1 MTLLTTVQNAAE
13 ALGIK
18 PPASVA
24 DSTSDTARALKRF
37 AVNTAEEL
45 MREHDWQVLT
55 KEHEITIT
63 GPKDAYELPDDLDRI
78 IPNSFWNENDRW
90 RVRGNQTA
98 EEWARRKNSWDF
110 SSSFNAAFFISQG
123 LITFDPKPDGLDIVS
138 FYYISK
144 NFLDDNSSTWN
155 ADSQSS
161 LIPEQLIE
169 YGVIYKMLRRLGR
182 DYAGELNDYTAQKY
196 RYFGQDVPAPVI
208 NLGPNAVQ
216 FAGITPETGIG

>member
-37 AVNTAEEL
+37 AINTAEEL

-63 GPKDAYELPDDLDRI
+63 AATTYSLPVDLGRI
-78 IPNSFWNENDRW
+78 ISNTFWNENDRW

-98 EEWARRKNSWDF
+98 EEWARRTNSWDF
-110 SSSFNAAFFISQG
+110 SSSFNAAFFISGGQIG
-123 LITFDPKPDGLDIVS
+123 FDPKPDTGDVIS

-144 NFLDDNSSTWN
+144 NFLDNNSSTWN

-208 NLGPNAVQ
+208 NLGTNAVQ
-216 FAGITPETGIG
+216 FAAITPETGIG